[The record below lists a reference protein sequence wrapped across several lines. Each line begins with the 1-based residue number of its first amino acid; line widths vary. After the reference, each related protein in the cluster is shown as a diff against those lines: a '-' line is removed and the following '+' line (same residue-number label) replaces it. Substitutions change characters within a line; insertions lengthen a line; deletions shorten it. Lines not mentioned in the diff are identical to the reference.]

1 MTDQLLTLADLYQAK
16 RDVTDIDT
24 FTNSSADTFVDS
36 NGRTRLTI
44 DGVVNTAAITLT
56 WLPVAGSFEA
66 GGTITQRNQV
76 LRRDADGAYFSWGGV
91 LPKVVTASSTVAG
104 TGGEGTLLWTN
115 RNDATLAAQL
125 AVDDSIVLVDG
136 VPAQYLNRHYTVDDY
151 TVINP
156 DVRRLAAN
164 AMSLSQTLQTVI
176 TGDSLSF
183 NGYGY
188 ADFAVDGG
196 GYATDQPFGMSSW
209 SHLIRDL
216 LFTTNSAFTG
226 LQDLRVKTT
235 ASVVY
240 ATTPEMF
247 KNLGI
252 NTKAAFYNFTDT
264 AKNLKVQSN
273 YSTTAYLVVSYA
285 PASDAVYFVVD
296 GTEYNNET
304 PDGENLGYGYML
316 VPTGTTETTITNVR
330 KKTGGGAGGFW
341 LYGITAQ
348 STKTV
353 KITGK
358 GGYTSGQILSEYASL
373 VGAYIPDVIYY
384 IIGANDI
391 DAGVSLA
398 TFSSN
403 IESFISNARAAKSD
417 CTIILISSV
426 PSSTPSLSRSN
437 TKPYIKAM
445 RNIARDTESSLIDL
459 YSKLETIPSTYWQF
473 DSIHFNKQGDNLVF
487 NIIKDLTLSQVP
499 IEDDKFVPARESYLG
514 ASGAWLRSRFL
525 EAQEVP
531 VCFLI
536 KFEAGTPV
544 IVGGLSSNAA
554 FTASLTLSYVAD
566 GSFDKSRIVCSP
578 THMISG
584 VQIVNT
590 GADLTER
597 VVPRFITNGQS
608 FDFARVN
615 SSGQQAIAGS
625 NLFALINFVPLSP

>member
-1 MTDQLLTLADLYQAK
+1 MLP
-16 RDVTDIDT
+16 DILNYVPDPK
-24 FTNSSADTFVDS
+24 
-36 NGRTRLTI
+36 NGRPI
-44 DGVVNTAAITLT
+44 
-56 WLPVAGSFEA
+56 A
-66 GGTITQRNQV
+66 GGKVYFLIAGYTAPGRDSDLDITKIAPVTANGLTVPQPIYTSQGGTLIVGSQVDQPDLIPDGTTQRVAVYDKCGKLVYQV
-76 LRRDADGAYFSWGGV
+76 GYSAIGPFVPSGALAAADSTVLVGGV
-91 LPKVVTASSTVAG
+91 
-104 TGGEGTLLWTN
+104 E
-115 RNDATLAAQL
+115 
-125 AVDDSIVLVDG
+125 
-136 VPAQYLNRHYTVDDY
+136 AQYLNRPYTVDDY

-188 ADFAVDGG
+188 ADFAVVGS

-216 LFTTNSAFTG
+216 LFTANSAFTG

-235 ASVVY
+235 ASVIY

-252 NTKAAFYNFTDT
+252 NAKAAFYNFTDT
-264 AKNLKVQSN
+264 GKNLKVQSN

-296 GTEYNNET
+296 GTEYDNET
-304 PDGENLGYGYML
+304 PVGENLGYGYLL

-330 KKTGGGAGGFW
+330 KKTGGGSGGFW

-348 STKTV
+348 NTKTV

-391 DAGVSLA
+391 DAGVPLA

-426 PSSTPSLSRSN
+426 PSSAPSLSRSN

-445 RNIARDTESSLIDL
+445 RDIARDTESSLIDL

-473 DSIHFNKQGDNLVF
+473 DSIHFNKQGDDLVF

-514 ASGAWLRSRFL
+514 AAGAWLRSRFL

-531 VCFLI
+531 ICFLI
-536 KFEAGTPV
+536 KFEAGTPI
-544 IVGGLSSNAA
+544 IVDGLSSNAA

-566 GSFDKSRIVCSP
+566 GSFDKSRIVCPP
-578 THMISG
+578 THMVSG
-584 VQIVNT
+584 AQIVNT

-597 VVPRFITNGQS
+597 VVPRFITNGQN

-615 SSGQQAIAGS
+615 SSGQQTIAGS
-625 NLFALINFVPLSP
+625 NLFALINFVPLSS